1 MSGQGAWGMEH
12 GLKGVE
18 GVEKVEKVENG

>member
-1 MSGQGAWGMEH
+1 MSGQGAWGMEQ